1 MPTTPS
7 FETFAKPVKDVF
19 YVTVGLGVKGYEA
32 LKSNQSD
39 LCGWLET
46 RAADGK
52 AQFDTQAT
60 QIEERV
66 EALLESVQSNLPEQ
80 AADLLKQARDAAKAA
95 RDQIKDFVSRN
106 GSQAAAA

>member
-1 MPTTPS
+1 MPTTPN

-32 LKSNQSD
+32 VKSNRGD
-39 LCGWLET
+39 LCGWLES

-52 AQFDTQAT
+52 VQFDTQAT

-66 EALLESVQSNLPEQ
+66 DKLLATVQANLPEQ
-80 AADLLKQARDAAKAA
+80 AADLVKQASDAAKAA
-95 RDQIKDFVSRN
+95 RDQIKDLVNRN
-106 GSQAAAA
+106 GQAAAA

>member
-1 MPTTPS
+1 MPTTPQ

-32 LKSNQSD
+32 FKSNQSD
-39 LCGWLET
+39 LCGWLES

-52 AQFDTQAT
+52 AQFDTQAS

-66 EALLESVQSNLPEQ
+66 EALLASVQTNLPEQ
-80 AADLLKQARDAAKAA
+80 AADLLKQASDAAKAA
-95 RDQIKDFVSRN
+95 RDQLKDLVNRN
-106 GSQAAAA
+106 GGEAAAA